1 MPGALAPMSMDETQ
15 IDEPELP
22 FDRDNEA
29 AEGEMPKGGSND
41 QFRGMLVQ
49 RLATLSP
56 EEKQT
61 LDMAITPQV
70 ASVLSK
76 VLPELGDI
84 IAQVAEASASSEGE
98 TGGALGALGG
108 Q

>member
-1 MPGALAPMSMDETQ
+1 MSMDETQ

-22 FDRDNEA
+22 FDQASGEPPA
-29 AEGEMPKGGSND
+29 PPAEGGSND
-41 QFRGMLVQ
+41 QFRGMLVD

-56 EEKQT
+56 EEKRT
-61 LDMAITPQV
+61 LDMAITPEV

-84 IAQVAEASASSEGE
+84 IAQVAEAAASGGAEG
-98 TGGALGALGG
+98 GGALEGLGR
-108 Q
+108 

>member
-1 MPGALAPMSMDETQ
+1 MSMDETQ

-22 FDRDNEA
+22 FERE
-29 AEGEMPKGGSND
+29 EGEDEAPHPSSPSND

-49 RLATLSP
+49 RLAALSR
-56 EEKQT
+56 EEKQI
-61 LDMAITPQV
+61 LDQAISPQV

-84 IAQVAEASASSEGE
+84 IAQVAEASASTGE
-98 TGGALGALGG
+98 TGGALGALG